1 MRKRMLTM
9 NNQEY
14 SAYCYSQLVQVFSNT
29 FKGHQ
34 NDKLKFRTEGLLQ
47 AGKLLGF
54 FSRADASELMNMAHI
69 EVFGQTIEERKNH
82 KENVKKS
89 LIDDDSDF
97 FNIPAYERLKE
108 SAR

>member
-1 MRKRMLTM
+1 M

-29 FKGHQ
+29 HKGQ
-34 NDKLKFRTEGLLQ
+34 KDDKLKFRTEGLLQ

-54 FSRADASELMNMAHI
+54 FSPDNAKELMNKAHV
-69 EVFGQTIEERKNH
+69 EVFGQTVEERKNH
-82 KENVKKS
+82 KERVKKA

>member
-1 MRKRMLTM
+1 M

-14 SAYCYSQLVQVFSNT
+14 SAYCYSQLVQVFTNT
-29 FKGHQ
+29 HKGQ
-34 NDKLKFRTEGLLQ
+34 PDDKLKYRTEGLLQ

-54 FSRADASELMNMAHI
+54 FSRADAAELMNKAHI
-69 EVFGQTIEERKNH
+69 EVFGQTIEGRKNH
-82 KENVKKS
+82 KENLKKS
-89 LIDDDSDF
+89 LINDDSDF

>member
-1 MRKRMLTM
+1 M

-14 SAYCYSQLVQVFSNT
+14 STYCYSQLVQVFSNT
-29 FKGHQ
+29 HKWQ
-34 NDKLKFRTEGLLQ
+34 KDDKLKFRIEGLLQ

-54 FSRADASELMNMAHI
+54 FSPDDAKELMNKAHI

-82 KENVKKS
+82 KGQVKKS
-89 LIDDDSDF
+89 LVDDDRDF
-97 FNIPAYERLKE
+97 FNISSYERLKE

>member
-1 MRKRMLTM
+1 
-9 NNQEY
+9 
-14 SAYCYSQLVQVFSNT
+14 
-29 FKGHQ
+29 
-34 NDKLKFRTEGLLQ
+34 
-47 AGKLLGF
+47 
-54 FSRADASELMNMAHI
+54 MAHI

-97 FNIPAYERLKE
+97 FNIPAYERLKV

>member
-1 MRKRMLTM
+1 M

-29 FKGHQ
+29 HKGQ
-34 NDKLKFRTEGLLQ
+34 QDDKLKFRVEGLLQ

-54 FSRADASELMNMAHI
+54 FSRADAAELINNAHI

-82 KENVKKS
+82 KEKVKKA
-89 LIDDDSDF
+89 LIDNDSDF
-97 FNIPAYERLKE
+97 FNIPAYERRK
-108 SAR
+108 